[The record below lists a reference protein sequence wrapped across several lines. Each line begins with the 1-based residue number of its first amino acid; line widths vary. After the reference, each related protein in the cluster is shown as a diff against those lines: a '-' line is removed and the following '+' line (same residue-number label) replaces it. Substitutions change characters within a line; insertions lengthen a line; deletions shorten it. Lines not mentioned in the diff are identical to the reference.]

1 MPKVGVVSLGCPK
14 NLVDSE
20 VMMGLL
26 VKEGY
31 ELTPHTFGMVFLKG
45 HEAVPLCI
53 SYSPDGSRVATAGQ
67 DQTIRIWRTS
77 DWTAQEVLKGHTGTV
92 NWVEFSPDGSQ
103 IVSGGDDKS
112 VRIWSSSGGEPLQTI
127 SDHKAPVRTVAFSP
141 DGDYLVSSS
150 ERDVR
155 VYKKVMVNR

>member
-1 MPKVGVVSLGCPK
+1 MI
-14 NLVDSE
+14 
-20 VMMGLL
+20 
-26 VKEGY
+26 
-31 ELTPHTFGMVFLKG
+31 TALKG

-67 DQTIRIWRTS
+67 DQTVRIWRTS
-77 DWTAQEVLKGHTGTV
+77 DWSAQEVLKGHTGTV

-127 SDHKAPVRTVAFSP
+127 ITSLSTRFLGQPRLTTPTFGMVFLNGLSAA
-141 DGDYLVSSS
+141 
-150 ERDVR
+150 
-155 VYKKVMVNR
+155 KKYYPGILA